1 MDGAIILA
9 GGQSRRMGGAD
20 KAQVRA
26 FGLRLVDRLL
36 RQLPYGMPSI
46 VISPHYLSL
55 PQVCESPLFGGPVA
69 GIEAGARALSHCDRL
84 ALFAVD
90 APDSPQLLP
99 HLNYALQAA
108 PSADAAI
115 TRAADGYLQPLCSLW
130 HTDAIFERLG
140 ALESTRN
147 VSVKRLIR
155 GADFVEVAGTG
166 AERDY
171 DTPAELQDIPP
182 HPALR
187 AHGEG
192 GVYLP

>member
-1 MDGAIILA
+1 MEGAIILA

-26 FGLRLVDRLL
+26 FGLRLVDRLAC
-36 RQLPYGMPSI
+36 QLPYGMPSI
-46 VISPHYLSL
+46 VISPHYLGL

-69 GIEAGARALSHCDRL
+69 GIEAGARALSHCERL

-99 HLNYALQAA
+99 DLYGALDTV
-108 PSADAAI
+108 PSVGAAI

-130 HTDAIFERLG
+130 HTAALFERLG

-147 VSVKRLIR
+147 VSVRRLIR

-171 DTPAELQDIPP
+171 DTPAELRDLPP
-182 HPALR
+182 HPARR
-187 AHGEG
+187 AHRHS
-192 GVYLP
+192 

>member
-46 VISPHYLSL
+46 VISPHYLGL

-69 GIEAGARALSHCDRL
+69 GIEAGAHALSHCDRL

-99 HLNYALQAA
+99 HLNGALHAA
-108 PSADAAI
+108 PTAGAAI

-130 HTDAIFERLG
+130 HTAALFGCLG

-147 VSVKRLIR
+147 VSVRRLVR

-182 HPALR
+182 HPSLR
-187 AHGEG
+187 AHRHG
-192 GVYLP
+192 

>member
-26 FGLRLVDRLL
+26 FGLRLVDRLAC
-36 RQLPYGMPSI
+36 QLPYGMPSI
-46 VISPHYLSL
+46 VISPHYLGL

-69 GIEAGARALSHCDRL
+69 GIEAGARALSHCERL

-99 HLNYALQAA
+99 DLYGALDAV
-108 PSADAAI
+108 PSVGAAI

-130 HTDAIFERLG
+130 HTAALFERLG

-147 VSVKRLIR
+147 VSVLRIIR

-171 DTPAELQDIPP
+171 DTPAELRDLPP
-182 HPALR
+182 HPARR
-187 AHGEG
+187 AHRHS
-192 GVYLP
+192 